1 MQKESDIQKQIFN
14 YCTKIADDKN
24 IVFFSIPN
32 ESLMTA
38 LRMFKIDSKTSAML
52 TNHFKSMGLLP
63 GIPDTCLLYSGKT
76 YFFEL
81 KRQNSDAGILQKIVH
96 EKIRRTGHD
105 VFIVKSL
112 DEFIL
117 KLIEIGVV

>member
-14 YCTKIADDKN
+14 YCTTIQKE

-32 ESLMTA
+32 EGVMQT
-38 LRMFKIDSKTSAML
+38 LRVIGIDDVTIAKII
-52 TNHFKSMGLLP
+52 NHFKAMGLLP
-63 GIPDTCLLYSGKT
+63 GMTDTGFMYNGKT
-76 YFFEL
+76 YYFEM
-81 KRQNSDAGILQKIVH
+81 KRPGQSANDIQKIVH

>member
-1 MQKESDIQKQIFN
+1 MKESDIQKQIFN
-14 YCTKIADDKN
+14 YYTKIADDKN

-32 ESLMTA
+32 ESAMTV
-38 LRMFKIDSKTSAML
+38 LKMFGIAGDIVSRL
-52 TNHFKSMGLLP
+52 INHFKAMGLLP
-63 GIPDTCLLYSGKT
+63 GMTDIGLMFKGKT
-76 YFFEL
+76 YYFEL
-81 KRQNSDAGILQKIVH
+81 KRPGEDANMIQKIVH
-96 EKIRRTGHD
+96 EKIRCTGHD